1 MTGAGKKRGRC
12 YGVPLSFLFVYVKQ
26 KGNPDKTLNKS
37 NYNVLKGE
45 RADESNKGRYQLVGR
60 RKCI

>member
-1 MTGAGKKRGRC
+1 MAYLC
-12 YGVPLSFLFVYVKQ
+12 LFCLCKA
-26 KGNPDKTLNKS
+26 KGNPALTLNKS

-45 RADESNKGRYQLVGR
+45 RADESNKGRYQLVGG